1 MSDENQTPDQSTEVS
16 NEPTAQEIIS
26 NPEARKHPVGSP
38 EFLEAISKKEEVKDP
53 EPATEDKTEE
63 DKSES
68 KTEEPKRKRG
78 IEKRF
83 SELTQERDA
92 ERRRAEALAAEL
104 ESLKAKQVSTPNE
117 QTTEREQKASVQP
130 ERTSTDRPKIED
142 FEYVEDYHDALV
154 EWKLEQRELKRVQEE
169 RAKEAEQEAKTVI
182 QTWEQREAKV
192 KEEVDGA
199 YDIVVHPAFMETFS
213 KKIASVDS
221 MRFLLESEV
230 GPRILFEL
238 ADDDTLLE
246 DFKSK
251 PTHRQIAMLTK
262 LEEKFSQPVQKLE
275 EPKSKA
281 PAPAKP
287 LQASRAPV
295 ATSDPSKG
303 FKDFKEFLKWR
314 NKK

>member
-1 MSDENQTPDQSTEVS
+1 MSDENQTPDQPTEVS
-16 NEPTAQEIIS
+16 NEPTVQEIIS
-26 NPEARKHPVGSP
+26 NTEARRHPVGSP
-38 EFLEAISKKEEVKDP
+38 EFLEALAPKT

-63 DKSES
+63 ET
-68 KTEEPKRKRG
+68 KTEDVQPEKRKRG

-83 SELTQERDA
+83 HELTQERDQ
-92 ERRRAEALAAEL
+92 ERRRAAEL
-104 ESLKAKQVSTPNE
+104 EAELNRVRSESAPAKEQDQPQPKA
-117 QTTEREQKASVQP
+117 QP
-130 ERTSTDRPKIED
+130 EQNSTDRPKIED

-213 KKIASVDS
+213 KKVASVDS

-262 LEEKFSQPVQKLE
+262 LEEKFSQPVQKTE